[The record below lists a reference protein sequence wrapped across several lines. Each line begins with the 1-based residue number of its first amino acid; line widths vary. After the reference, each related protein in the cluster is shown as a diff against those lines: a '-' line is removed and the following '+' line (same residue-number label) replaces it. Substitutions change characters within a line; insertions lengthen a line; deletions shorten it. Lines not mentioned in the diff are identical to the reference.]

1 MIENI
6 DGSMWQ
12 MPEQKQGM
20 FKTGFLTRVQESSE
34 SIVNVAQGVVA
45 YWIKRPLSNLCF
57 DGPRFK
63 SHQ

>member
-20 FKTGFLTRVQESSE
+20 FKTGFLTRVQESRE
-34 SIVNVAQGVVA
+34 SIVNVSLKLWRQMNYKGRAQNKMHCDNREN
-45 YWIKRPLSNLCF
+45 YL
-57 DGPRFK
+57 
-63 SHQ
+63 